1 MNLFF
6 QFLFQC
12 LVCICLFASKVIAQ
26 DMVPYELCASTE
38 FEIVGLPLQ
47 RPELGFAKILSVQQ
61 QQIISWESVSDLQ
74 NFNVSMLKGKECYL
88 EVVAPATHPALG
100 HRLEIDEFATLVR
113 TDNKLV
119 IKISTRNSASLSA
132 VLVSGSEIAIREHID
147 LDSLFGETIKNQVIH
162 GKQTAGSHRFFVPPE
177 NGSQIIELT
186 TYFTPKQKLLW
197 MTSEGTIASRE
208 LTTIPIGTGLGL
220 KFGTFRGPSLGI
232 TGDKRTTPLPL
243 PLQEGWN
250 ILSYPYPADM
260 RLGVDWGG
268 TGSGILGSTHPAN
281 VDLIQIHQ
289 GSKKATYALEITS
302 SGIPSRWR
310 QVHQGR
316 VGEWKMPA
324 SYLDVLPVGQG
335 FLLWKTKPQPNHFFH
350 PPKP

>member
-6 QFLFQC
+6 PC
-12 LVCICLFASKVIAQ
+12 LVCICFLAPKIIAQ
-26 DMVPYELCASTE
+26 DMVPYELSASNE

-61 QQIISWESVSDLQ
+61 QQIISWESLSDLQ

-119 IKISTRNSASLSA
+119 IKISARNSASLGA

-147 LDSLFGETIKNQVIH
+147 LGSLFGETIKNQVIH

-186 TYFTPKQKLLW
+186 THFTPKQKLLW
-197 MTSEGTIASRE
+197 MTSEGTIATRE
-208 LTTIPIGTGLGL
+208 LTTIPLGTGLGL

-232 TGDKRTTPLPL
+232 TGDERKTPLPL

-250 ILSYPYPADM
+250 ILSYPYPVDM

-268 TGSGILGSTHPAN
+268 TGSGILGGTVPQN
-281 VDLIQIHQ
+281 IDLLQIHQ
-289 GSKKATYALEITS
+289 GTRKVSYAFEILP
-302 SGIPSRWR
+302 SGLAGRWR
-310 QVHQGR
+310 QVHSGR
-316 VGEWKMPA
+316 PGEWKFPA
-324 SYLDVLPVGQG
+324 AYLDVVPAGQG
-335 FLLWKTKPQPNHFFH
+335 FLLWKVKADPNHCFH
-350 PPKP
+350 PPKT